1 MPTCFIVSASI
12 TTRRMDRVNRIARI
26 ALSVFLFAVAASAQ
40 AQSWPH
46 KPVRMVLSLGPGSG
60 ADIGARL
67 YADKLT
73 KMWGQ
78 PVVVENRPGGDG
90 VIAINAVIQAKDD
103 HVLLWGP
110 TANFVG
116 HPYSLD
122 KLPYDPK
129 ELMPVARV
137 TGTVVTLGVP
147 AAMNVNSL
155 KELLETARQ
164 KKGWMNWTTAVTMT
178 DIILEGFLKTQGIDG
193 AQVRYKQPA
202 EAVNDLISE
211 RIQLYSSAYAIVRP
225 QVQAGKVKLLAVQ
238 ARNRVP
244 GLDLPTVGELGFP
257 GLDFEGLVGIL
268 AARSSNLPDAA
279 RERIGADIKTV
290 SKDPFVAERL
300 QATAQLNVPGNAAEF
315 AQSIAEQR
323 KQLAD
328 SAKLLGLKPKA
339 Q

>member
-1 MPTCFIVSASI
+1 MRRLLIAALLAALPFVSFAQQWPT
-12 TTRRMDRVNRIARI
+12 
-26 ALSVFLFAVAASAQ
+26 
-40 AQSWPH
+40 
-46 KPVRMVLSLGPGSG
+46 KPVRVILSLGPGSG

-67 YADKLT
+67 YADRLQKI
-73 KMWGQ
+73 WGQ
-78 PVVVENRPGGDG
+78 PVVIENRPGGDG

-103 HVLLWGP
+103 HTLLWGP

-122 KLPYDPK
+122 KFPYDPH
-129 ELMPVARV
+129 ELVPVARV
-137 TGTVVTLGVP
+137 SGTVVTLGVP
-147 AAMNVNSL
+147 AGMNVNSL
-155 KELLETARQ
+155 KELLAAAKQ
-164 KKGWMNWTTAVTMT
+164 KQGWLNWTTAVTMT
-178 DIILEGFLKTQGIDG
+178 DIILEGFLKSQGIE
-193 AQVRYKQPA
+193 ATQVRYKQPA
-202 EAVNDLISE
+202 EAVNDLVSE

-244 GLDLPTVGELGFP
+244 GLDLPTVGELGFH

-279 RERIGADIKTV
+279 RDRIGADIKAV
-290 SKDPFVAERL
+290 SKDPFVADRL
-300 QATAQLNVPGNAAEF
+300 KATAQLNVPGDAAEF
-315 AQSIAEQR
+315 AKSIDEQV

-328 SAKLLGLKPKA
+328 SAKRLGLKPKA